1 MVKRRQQQ
9 KAVLSSGHILQELAN
24 QLNETFVDSGM
35 TLEHLF
41 EIFEK
46 DGDGKISRDEFA
58 RMMKTLGAD
67 IPEHTLVH
75 LFTVL
80 DADAGGQIEL
90 SEFIAWTNHEVPLY
104 ASGNANL
111 DELAGDSKRKPSW
124 NSTAEAGRML
134 SMAQTK
140 EAT

>member
-1 MVKRRQQQ
+1 MIKRKQQQ
-9 KAVLSSGHILQELAN
+9 KAVVSSGHILQELAN
-24 QLNETFVDSGM
+24 QLNDTFLDSGM
-35 TLEHLF
+35 TLENLF
-41 EIFEK
+41 ETFEK

-67 IPEHTLVH
+67 IPEHTMVH

-90 SEFIAWTNHEVPLY
+90 SEFIAWTKHEVPLY
-104 ASGNANL
+104 ASDNTNL
-111 DELAGDSKRKPSW
+111 DELAGDSKRNPSW
-124 NSTAEAGRML
+124 KSTAEAGRML

>member
-9 KAVLSSGHILQELAN
+9 KAVLSSGHILEELAN
-24 QLNETFVDSGM
+24 QLNETFLDSGM

-41 EIFEK
+41 ETFEK
-46 DGDGKISRDEFA
+46 DGDGQISRDEFA
-58 RMMKTLGAD
+58 RMMNTLGAD
-67 IPEHTLVH
+67 IPVHTMDH

-90 SEFIAWTNHEVPLY
+90 SEFIAWTKHEVPLY
-104 ASGNANL
+104 ASDTSNL
-111 DELAGDSKRKPSW
+111 EEIIGGSKRKLGGK
-124 NSTAEAGRML
+124 STAEPGRML